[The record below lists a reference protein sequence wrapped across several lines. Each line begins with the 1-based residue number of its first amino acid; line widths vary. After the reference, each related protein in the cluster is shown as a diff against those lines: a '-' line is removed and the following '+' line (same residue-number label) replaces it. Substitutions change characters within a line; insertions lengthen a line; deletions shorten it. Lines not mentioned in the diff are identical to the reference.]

1 MEVGKM
7 QTRIVISATLATLVA
22 SSSQIAHAQQNDAG
36 SAAEFFTQRK
46 MTLVV
51 DTSAG
56 GGYDAYGRLLARH
69 YGAHIPGAPT
79 IIVQNMPGAGGL
91 TAANWLSQIA
101 PRDGSVIQI
110 MSRSVPLAP
119 LMGTPG
125 VRFEPLKFS
134 WIGSLNREVLV
145 AFAWRAAGVQDFE
158 HLKRQSFSVGVT
170 GPSADSAL
178 FTRLSNN
185 LLGTKL
191 KIISGYRGSDAIN
204 LAVEQGENEI
214 GTGSWSSLKTRKA
227 DWINENKIK
236 VLVQFAL
243 EGLPELK
250 DIPLVGQF
258 APNERARKAFEIFLA
273 PQEMGRP
280 IVAPPDVPANRL
292 AALRKAMLAT
302 AADKEFLSQA
312 NRQGL
317 DIDPID
323 GERVLSLLQGLFAIE
338 PDLVKLAREAAKP
351 PE

>member
-1 MEVGKM
+1 MRRSVGA
-7 QTRIVISATLATLVA
+7 VGSLAAVLLA
-22 SSSQIAHAQQNDAG
+22 ALQGMAIAQQDDLKT
-36 SAAEFFTQRK
+36 AAEFFAGRRIS
-46 MTLVV
+46 LIV

-69 YGAHIPGAPT
+69 YGAHIPGSPT

-91 TAANWLSQIA
+91 TAANWLSQVA

-125 VRFEPLKFS
+125 VRFDPLAFS
-134 WIGSLNREVLV
+134 WIGSLNREVLI
-145 AFAWRAAGVQDFE
+145 AFAWSAANVENFE
-158 HLKRQSFSVGVT
+158 HLKRQQFSVGVT

-204 LAVEQGENEI
+204 LAIEQGENEI

-227 DWINENKIK
+227 DWLADKKIK
-236 VLVQFAL
+236 VLVQFAI

-250 DIPLVGQF
+250 GVPLVGEF
-258 APNERARKAFEIFLA
+258 APDERARKAFEVFLA

-280 IVAPPDVPANRL
+280 IVAPPAIPADRL
-292 AALRKAMLAT
+292 ETLRNSLLST
-302 AADKEFLSQA
+302 TADKEFLSQA
-312 NRQGL
+312 ERQGL
-317 DIDPID
+317 DIDPIS
-323 GERVLSLLQGLFAIE
+323 GARVLS
-338 PDLVKLAREAAKP
+338 RC
-351 PE
+351 

>member
-1 MEVGKM
+1 MG
-7 QTRIVISATLATLVA
+7 RSAFLSRNWLRGLLTVLPCTAF
-22 SSSQIAHAQQNDAG
+22 AQQDDAK
-36 SAAEFFTQRK
+36 SPAEFFAGRK
-46 MTLVV
+46 MALIV

-69 YGAHIPGAPT
+69 YGAHIPGSPT
-79 IIVQNMPGAGGL
+79 IVVQNMPGAGGL
-91 TAANWLSQIA
+91 TAANWLAQIA
-101 PRDGSVIQI
+101 PRDGSVVQI
-110 MSRSVPLAP
+110 MSRSVPLST

-125 VRFEPLKFS
+125 VRFDPLTLS

-145 AFAWRAAGVQDFE
+145 AFAWTAAKVESFE
-158 HLKRQSFSVGVT
+158 HLKRQQFSVGVT

-227 DWINENKIK
+227 DWIADNKIK

-250 DIPLVGQF
+250 GVPLVGEF
-258 APNERARKAFEIFLA
+258 APNERVRKAFDIFLA

-280 IVAPPDVPANRL
+280 IVAPPAVPSERLDV
-292 AALRKAMLAT
+292 LRKAMLAT
-302 AADKEFLSQA
+302 TADAEFLSQA

-323 GERVLSLLQGLFAIE
+323 GAKVLALLQGLYALDA
-338 PDLVKLAREAAKP
+338 DLVKLAREAGKP
-351 PE
+351 AD